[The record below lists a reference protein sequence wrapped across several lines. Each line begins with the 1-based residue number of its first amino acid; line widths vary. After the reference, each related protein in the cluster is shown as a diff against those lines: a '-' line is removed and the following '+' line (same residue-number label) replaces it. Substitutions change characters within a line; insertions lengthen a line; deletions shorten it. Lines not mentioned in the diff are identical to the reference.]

1 MVSYYYAFKNID
13 LYISV
18 YITSS
23 KKEKKKKNASV
34 ITRFVPRAK
43 WMDNDPM
50 SQKTMSLLE
59 SGLETEH
66 SMS

>member
-23 KKEKKKKNASV
+23 KKEKKKK
-34 ITRFVPRAK
+34 
-43 WMDNDPM
+43 
-50 SQKTMSLLE
+50 E
-59 SGLETEH
+59 C
-66 SMS
+66 